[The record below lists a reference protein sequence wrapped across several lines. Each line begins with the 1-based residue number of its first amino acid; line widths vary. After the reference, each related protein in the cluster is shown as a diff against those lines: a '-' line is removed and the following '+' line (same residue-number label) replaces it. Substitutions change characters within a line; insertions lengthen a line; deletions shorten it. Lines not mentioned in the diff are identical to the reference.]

1 MSVGTDFLRTVVCV
15 AFFGLAASGARADEF
30 TFYCV
35 EPFSPG
41 TERQLAD
48 EIVELKARTGFDLVL
63 YSLSLHPEGRPA
75 AKKAE
80 HLIGSY
86 RALKAALAGSGV
98 RLGVLVQATLGHWP
112 RTDGDEEPWMRSV
125 TIEGKD
131 KRVCPLDPG
140 CRAYIAATMEAL
152 AKEKP
157 AFVLLDDDVHASGSF
172 GVECFCARHTAAFN
186 AANGTSYTPE
196 SFRAAIKAC
205 TAGDALSEKF
215 LVFQRAFVN
224 DLVDLARASLDRV
237 DPTIPS
243 GACTPYREHRFAGET
258 ARRLAAKGQAP
269 VLRIDNALYMHR
281 TLTTFPDCVAHT
293 QAMVDYW
300 KGIPNLLDESD
311 SFPHHRYSL
320 SAALLDLK
328 LQSAAFNGLTGSK
341 LWYVNG
347 HRGAFPVSR
356 RYTDVLAAHRGLYSA
371 IVRATR
377 GTRLAGL
384 VAPTLGGRRPW
395 HWSMQSESFAASDS
409 WPTRMCASFGIP
421 FVHRATV
428 GEDEICLLGGEE
440 TVNALSD
447 AELEAIFR
455 GKVLVDGYAA
465 LTLTERGLSRLLGA
479 KAERTK
485 PLYNFERDAAS
496 GVDYPFSRKDVTP
509 QLTPLVKGARTLTEL
524 CYSPYSGSPDVKAV
538 APGALALTNALGGR
552 VVVTAYFANG
562 FAWEMPQSDV
572 RKAWLL
578 RLLGELGWNDFTA
591 LADQDVTLLKRTAA
605 DGSTLLALFNLGFD
619 PLESVRLRVPAAVVS
634 VERLDAHGV
643 WRPVDFVA
651 KAGEVEVKTGRIACC
666 ESVILKVIGK

>member
-1 MSVGTDFLRTVVCV
+1 MSVGTDILRTIVCV
-15 AFFGLAASGARADEF
+15 AFFGLAASGVRAEEF

-86 RALKAALAGSGV
+86 RTLKAALAGSGV

-112 RTDGDEEPWMRSV
+112 RTDGDEEPWMLSV

-224 DLVDLARASLDRV
+224 DLVGLVRASLDAV
-237 DPTIPS
+237 DPTIPA
-243 GACTPYREHRFAGET
+243 GACTPYRERRFAGET
-258 ARRLAAKGQAP
+258 ARRLAAKGQSP
-269 VLRIDNALYMHR
+269 VQRIDNAVYMAR
-281 TLTTFPDCVAHT
+281 TLSTFPNCVAHT

-300 KGIPNLLDESD
+300 QEIPNLLDESD
-311 SFPHHRYSL
+311 SCPHNLYSL
-320 SAALLDLK
+320 SAAVLDLK

-341 LWYVNG
+341 IWFVNG
-347 HRGAFPVSR
+347 HKGDFPVSR

-371 IVRATR
+371 IARATQ

-395 HWSMQSESFAASDS
+395 HWATQDEPFAPSDS
-409 WPTRMCASFGIP
+409 WPTRMLASFGIP
-421 FVHRATV
+421 FVMRGSV
-428 GEDEICLLGGEE
+428 GKDEICVLGGEQ

-447 AELEAIFR
+447 AELETLFR
-455 GKVLVDGYAA
+455 GTVLVDGYAA
-465 LTLTERGLSRLLGA
+465 LTLTERGLSHLMGV

-485 PLYNFERDAAS
+485 PLYNSERDVAS
-496 GVDYPFSRKDVTP
+496 GVTYPFARKDVTP
-509 QLTPLVKGARTLTEL
+509 FLTPLVTGARTLTEL
-524 CYSPYSGSPDVKAV
+524 CCSPYSGSPDVKSV

-552 VVVTAYFANG
+552 IVVTAYFANG

-572 RKAWLL
+572 RKAWTL
-578 RLLGELGWNDFTA
+578 RLLGELGWDDFA
-591 LADQDVTLLKRTAA
+591 ARADQDVTLLERKAA
-605 DGSTLLALFNLGFD
+605 DGSTLLALFNLGYD
-619 PLESVRLRVPAAVVS
+619 PLESVRLRVPSAVTS
-634 VERLDAHGV
+634 VRRLDAHGV
-643 WRPVDFVA
+643 WQPVAFTA
-651 KAGEVEVKTGRIACC
+651 KSGEIDVKTGRLASS
-666 ESVILKVIGK
+666 EAVVLKVR